1 MLIFPNPG
9 YHWDAKCVRHSVC
22 SSRTPQGTAPPTAT
36 GWLTVPFVQKW
47 GGSWNMRCSVL
58 KPGKSQAR
66 KMSRSSYTT
75 SVIVTQPGLLWELHT
90 LQHWELWRWSTQQWT
105 PGSRTANHE
114 AWRDG
119 LSQSHFFF
127 GKQGKNLSVILW
139 ILVLWDEMGHSSQP
153 GAPQNST
160 FLESKVLADGIS

>member
-1 MLIFPNPG
+1 MLIFPNAG

-47 GGSWNMRCSVL
+47 GGSWNMRFSVL
-58 KPGKSQAR
+58 KPGKSQAH

-90 LQHWELWRWSTQQWT
+90 LQHW
-105 PGSRTANHE
+105 
-114 AWRDG
+114 
-119 LSQSHFFF
+119 
-127 GKQGKNLSVILW
+127 
-139 ILVLWDEMGHSSQP
+139 VLWQLIDPAVGQGQLITRHAEMVSANRISSLGNKKRIYQWAK
-153 GAPQNST
+153 GNR
-160 FLESKVLADGIS
+160 SKVHKLKSGQRGPIAKHQLQYYGRKK